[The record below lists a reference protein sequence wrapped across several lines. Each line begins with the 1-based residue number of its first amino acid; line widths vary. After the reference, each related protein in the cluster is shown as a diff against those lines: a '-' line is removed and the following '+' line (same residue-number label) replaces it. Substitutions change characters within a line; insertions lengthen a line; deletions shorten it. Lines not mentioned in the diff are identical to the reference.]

1 MRIYSIVIAIYILL
15 SSTMSAA
22 AVPAGAS
29 LGGWKLVDT
38 VRDGIYSIYT
48 ATKTTVVDGVSITRT
63 ATARYAPKALSV
75 AKYAGRGGVG
85 VAVYLF
91 ESTILD
97 GIDYLIDSS
106 GRLSY
111 KQIGD
116 SVHTGDPNN
125 SPSWAKLLWSYNGYH
140 TDLGGA
146 MKAGGCGSEPQT
158 GMRQNCSVV
167 SVDGNVATISSYYS
181 YPDGSQGAPTR
192 WYLYA
197 IPNPNYEEN
206 EQAPT
211 TPVVVAPS
219 KVGQSIIDI
228 AETNESTDK
237 KKAATDLIHTV
248 ADNAWVEGGV
258 VAAEIEQALEDD
270 AKLGAPT
277 VDPGSPT
284 IPATGTGVGSGS
296 SVSEGTGTG
305 EGSGSTTASEFELP
319 KFCDWVPVVCEAS
332 VGAIKYFSTFTSLFY
347 YDEELY
353 KDMGK
358 VDTSATSSDQSRL
371 NSDLSSFKAS
381 LGLSNAS
388 CPSSFNIVIP
398 KFTTINIDMSYWCTL
413 MGIIKTLMHLGVCF
427 VSARI
432 ISNSVRE
439 I

>member
-15 SSTMSAA
+15 SSTISAA

-29 LGGWKLVDT
+29 IGGWKLVDT

-111 KQIGD
+111 KQVGA
-116 SVHTGDPNN
+116 SVSTGDPNN
-125 SPSWAKLLWSYNGYH
+125 SPPWAKLLWSYNGYH
-140 TDLGGA
+140 TSPGDAMNAACDTNGA
-146 MKAGGCGSEPQT
+146 WPKLKCT
-158 GMRQNCSVV
+158 IVD
-167 SVDGNVATISSYYS
+167 VDGTVATVSQYYEFES
-181 YPDGSQGAPTR
+181 GSTTPPSR
-192 WYLYA
+192 WYIYA
-197 IPNPNYEEN
+197 IPNPNYDEN

-228 AETNESTDK
+228 AGSNESSDQ

-248 ADNAWVEGGV
+248 ADNAWVEGGE

-277 VDPGSPT
+277 AEPGDPT

-296 SVSEGTGTG
+296 SVSEGTGTS

-332 VGAIKYFSTFTSLFY
+332 VGAIKYFTEFSSLFY

-353 KDMGK
+353 EDMGT
-358 VDTSATSSDQSRL
+358 VNTAATSSDQSRL
-371 NSDLSSFKAS
+371 NSDLSSFKGS
-381 LGLSNAS
+381 LGLSNSS

-398 KFTTINIDMSYWCTL
+398 KFTTINIDLSYWCTL
-413 MGIIKTLMHLGVCF
+413 MGITKTLLHLGVLF

-432 ISNSVRE
+432 ISNSVRD

>member
-15 SSTMSAA
+15 SSTISAA

-29 LGGWKLVDT
+29 IGGWKLVNT

-63 ATARYAPKALSV
+63 ATARYVPKALSV

-111 KQIGD
+111 KQTGG
-116 SVHTGDPNN
+116 SVEIGDPNN

-140 TDLGGA
+140 TSLGGA
-146 MKAGGCGSEPQT
+146 MKAASCGSVPQE
-158 GMRQNCSVV
+158 GMKLHCSVV

-181 YPDGSQGAPTR
+181 FPDGSQGAPTR
-192 WYLYA
+192 WHLYA
-197 IPNPNYEEN
+197 IPNPNYDEN

-228 AETNESTDK
+228 AETTESSDE

-248 ADNAWVEGGV
+248 ADNAWVEGGE

-277 VDPGSPT
+277 VEPGDPT
-284 IPATGTGVGSGS
+284 MPATGTGVGSGS
-296 SVSEGTGTG
+296 SVSEGTGTA

-332 VGAIKYFSTFTSLFY
+332 VGAIKYFTEFTSLFY

-353 KDMGK
+353 EDMGT
-358 VDTSATSSDQSRL
+358 VNTAATSSDQSRL
-371 NSDLSSFKAS
+371 NSDLASFKGS

-388 CPSSFNIVIP
+388 CPGSFNIVIP
-398 KFTTINIDMSYWCTL
+398 KFTTINIDLSYWCTL
-413 MGIIKTLMHLGVCF
+413 MGITKTLLHLGVLF

-432 ISNSVRE
+432 ISNSVRD